1 MRTLIGIFSVSESI
15 FGDRT
20 ATSSHNTNTSGR
32 LNTPTPR
39 TIHTLRKT
47 ITSRTS
53 EKECAQYIQD
63 CPRSRSPST
72 LILME
77 LQTLNDHFAIP
88 GALTFSEGN
97 GGLLRASIS
106 TPACT
111 AEVYLHGAHLTAWQ
125 PTGQEPVLFLSETS
139 LFAPDK
145 AIRGGVPV
153 IFPWFGARAATPVS
167 DRTDGPA
174 HGFART
180 SPWDVAFA
188 AIAGDDLH
196 LTLTL
201 GSSDVSRALG
211 YDHFKVAIEFIF
223 GSGLRMRLTVANQGT
238 ETLYFEE
245 ALHTYF
251 SVGDAEKVAIHG
263 LVDAHYLDKTDGFK
277 RKTQTEPVIHLTG
290 KTDRLFLNTA
300 ATATLDDTNLNRRIT
315 VAKTNSLSTIV
326 WNPWAAGSAKMADM
340 TPENWRHMACIE
352 TANANEN
359 ILALAPSQVH
369 TMEAH
374 VIVEPLA

>member
-1 MRTLIGIFSVSESI
+1 
-15 FGDRT
+15 
-20 ATSSHNTNTSGR
+20 
-32 LNTPTPR
+32 
-39 TIHTLRKT
+39 
-47 ITSRTS
+47 
-53 EKECAQYIQD
+53 
-63 CPRSRSPST
+63 
-72 LILME
+72 ME
-77 LQTLNDHFAIP
+77 LQTLTDNFAIP
-88 GALTFSEGN
+88 GALTFTEGE
-97 GGLLRASIS
+97 GGLLRANIS

-125 PTGQEPVLFLSETS
+125 PAGQQPVIFLSETS
-139 LFAPDK
+139 LFATGK

-153 IFPWFGARAATPVS
+153 IFPWFGARAATPAS

-180 SPWDVAFA
+180 SVWDVAFA

-201 GSSDVSRALG
+201 GPSEASRALG
-211 YDHFKVAIEFIF
+211 YDHFKVAFELIF
-223 GSGLRMRLTVANQGT
+223 GSELRMRLTVANQGT
-238 ETLYFEE
+238 ETMYFEE

-251 SVGDAEKVAIHG
+251 TVSDAETIAIHG
-263 LVDAHYLDKTDGFK
+263 LIDAEYLDKTDDFK
-277 RKTQTEPVIHLTG
+277 RKTQTDPVIHLTG
-290 KTDRLFLNTA
+290 ATDRLYLNTA
-300 ATATLDDTNLNRRIT
+300 ATATLDDTGFNRRIS

-326 WNPWAAGSAKMADM
+326 WNPWAEGSAKMADM
-340 TPENWRHMACIE
+340 TPDNWRHMACVE

-374 VIVEPLA
+374 VTVAGLG